1 MDLLLQGLTL
11 SITGILVTFSS
22 LGLLILIIIG
32 LQRLFPAE
40 EDLMAGAESTTS
52 VSLPDTM
59 SPTDLDPEVAAA
71 IAIAVEHFR
80 AMEYEVSGIGSS
92 LEQGPGA
99 WWHARQFPA
108 VPSRP
113 RNVDRSK

>member
-11 SITGILVTFSS
+11 SVAGLLVTFTS

-32 LQRLFPAE
+32 LQRLFPPE
-40 EDLMAGAESTTS
+40 GDLMAGAEKATS
-52 VSLPDTM
+52 ASLPDTM

-71 IAIAVEHFR
+71 IAIAIEHFR
-80 AMEYEVSGIGSS
+80 ALEYEVGGIGSS

-99 WWHARQFPA
+99 WWQARQFPA
-108 VPSRP
+108 VPNQP
-113 RNVDRSK
+113 RNMDRSN